1 MEDVG
6 EQQDKSSQWI
16 GVEVE
21 GSPLLDRLV
30 EGEGPGEADA
40 GGEDRPELEVAQV
53 GNEVAGTLLVK
64 IHLFSRVILILT
76 KFGILISTWF
86 QVVPFGL

>member
-40 GGEDRPELEVAQV
+40 RGEDRPELEVAQI

-64 IHLFSRVILILT
+64 IHLFQNMHQEEKKYAHSIRG
-76 KFGILISTWF
+76 FGKRR
-86 QVVPFGL
+86 